1 MRRVYPAADFPLDL
15 GFRGLGDFKGLAKK
29 ILRIRELIDE
39 QAHSWAQAFRGRE
52 KPPLNES

>member
-29 ILRIRELIDE
+29 YYEYENLLMNSHIPGHRHFAVAKSR
-39 QAHSWAQAFRGRE
+39 H
-52 KPPLNES
+52 